1 MEIRKEIPL
10 HPFLFVG
17 CWNNPTTRDYE
28 RVFERIRA
36 DPITTLI
43 LGGDNIYPIK
53 HADGSKTYNL
63 GEVERGYDII
73 RQGKSLVYTAIGNHN
88 VTSNAVFEK
97 EKELYKLTSTYYC
110 VHFTDGY
117 SLIFLDT
124 MLLIN
129 EDDERT
135 EELQKMLEW
144 LAGILST
151 GIRYYLI
158 IHHPIVGLR
167 GKGPWTLPNK
177 NRLLSI
183 LKDNTPISVFC
194 SHLHLFQSGLIEF
207 HNTSESAE
215 RGSPDLGL
223 SIKRIPQYIVGT
235 GGAKLDD
242 APSAGSHSIIEDE
255 GKFRYIIRETQKIN
269 GYSRIME
276 PGHFE
281 FVPLR
286 LSGGYRK
293 TRSRSRRFRRSK
305 RSRKQGKRA

>member
-1 MEIRKEIPL
+1 MEIRTDVPL

-17 CWNNPTTRDYE
+17 CWNNPATRDYE

-43 LGGDNIYPIK
+43 LGGDNIYPFK
-53 HADGSKTYNL
+53 DEHGNKRYNVD
-63 GEVERGYDII
+63 EVERGFEII
-73 RQGKSLVYTAIGNHN
+73 KQGKSLVYTAIGNHN
-88 VTSNAVFEK
+88 VTNPDVLKK
-97 EKELYKLTSTYYC
+97 EKELYDLTSTYYC
-110 VHFTDGY
+110 VHFSDGF

-129 EDDERT
+129 EDDENT
-135 EELQKMLEW
+135 EDLQRMLDW
-144 LAGILST
+144 LGGILST
-151 GIRYYLI
+151 DIRYYLI

-177 NRLLSI
+177 NRLLSV
-183 LKDNTPISVFC
+183 LKDNLPISVFC
-194 SHLHLFQSGLIEF
+194 SHLHLFQNGLIEF
-207 HNTSESAE
+207 HNTSQRDE

-242 APSAGSHSIIEDE
+242 IPSAGNHSIVEDE
-255 GKFRYIIRETQKIN
+255 GKFIYYIKETQKIN
-269 GYSRIME
+269 GYARIME
-276 PGHFE
+276 PGLFE

-293 TRSRSRRFRRSK
+293 TRSKPRRFRRGGRTK
-305 RSRKQGKRA
+305 KQGKRA